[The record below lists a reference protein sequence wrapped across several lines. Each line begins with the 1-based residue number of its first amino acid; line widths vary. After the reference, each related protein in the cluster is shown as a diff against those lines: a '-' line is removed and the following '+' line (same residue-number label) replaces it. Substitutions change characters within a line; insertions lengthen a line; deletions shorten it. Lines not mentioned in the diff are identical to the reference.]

1 MNEDKKTLRTL
12 FICGLTT
19 GISIMCFIGNP
30 FALFLYFISVI
41 EKTSSYI
48 VQSVA
53 LIVVCA
59 LGCLGSLAAS
69 IVAKVLD
76 KTHRWPTVNI
86 VFISIGTVLGAL
98 LSWGF
103 IALVNAVGA

>member
-1 MNEDKKTLRTL
+1 MNEDKKSLRTI
-12 FICGLTT
+12 FICGLAT
-19 GISIMCFIGNP
+19 GVSIMCFIGNP

-41 EKTSSYI
+41 ERTSSYI
-48 VQSVA
+48 TQSAV
-53 LIVVCA
+53 LITVCA

-103 IALVNAVGA
+103 IALVNSI